1 MASLVGHIFSVFKYT
16 GLMVS
21 AQSMLCNSVIN
32 MQQTKQTSDN
42 CGVGVFPLSSQVLK
56 LIHIIT
62 SLILAKRQNF
72 HLETGV
78 KQECCHLPGCH
89 GLDNDVVLDAGQIN
103 FDRPVLCDSGR
114 CPKRMCD
121 AGKD

>member
-1 MASLVGHIFSVFKYT
+1 MATLGGHILSVFKYT
-16 GLMVS
+16 SLMVS
-21 AQSMLCNSVIN
+21 AQ
-32 MQQTKQTSDN
+32 TKQTSRN
-42 CGVGVFPLSSQVLK
+42 CIVGIVGFPLSSQVLK

-62 SLILAKRQNF
+62 SPILTRSQNL

-89 GLDNDVVLDAGQIN
+89 RLDNDVVLDAGQIN

-114 CPKRMCD
+114 CPKRMQD